1 LQARAQGGEKALS
14 FHEGLTIFGRQG
26 QITWRV
32 TSVIATIEGARLE
45 LVCEPASTCSGGLR
59 KAQRHP
65 RRRVVVN
72 RAPETGNNV
81 GGAAP
86 SLSFRSRP
94 ERAGRVSWPLQ
105 LFNSTLLVLCAA
117 LLVFST
123 LHTPSPSFHFA
134 EMQLGATVG
143 AFALLLFMAYQQ
155 RQIRRAQ
162 TQLQDREELFRIISE
177 NAADMI
183 ALVGVNGQRI
193 YNSPG
198 YTKTLGYSAEEL
210 QSTSAF
216 EQIHPDDRQKVI
228 EAGTEARTTG
238 VGRSLEYRIK
248 HKNGTWRVLESTAS
262 PIRNARGEV
271 EKLVIVNRDITERKR
286 GDEKLARSASYDAL
300 TELPN
305 RAHFMEHL
313 RRTFDYGKS
322 TPGYNYAVLFIDVD
336 DFKKINDTM
345 GHVIGDQVITE
356 VGRRLIA
363 SLRRQD
369 RGFRPV
375 QQAEDPDP
383 KVMHNLV
390 ARLGGDEFAILAA
403 GMSDAGDALNIAK
416 RIQETLAAP
425 LVLNKHE
432 VSISASIGVALST
445 IPHDLP
451 EELLRDADIAMY
463 RAKVL
468 GKARCEVFDKEMH
481 IRVMDRSKLE
491 ADLRE
496 ALKRQEFRLHFQPI
510 ICLQTDRISGFEAL
524 LRWQRPGVGLVGPGD
539 FIHVAEDTGL
549 ILPIG
554 RWLLQES
561 CRQMKR
567 WQVSYPSDPPLTIS
581 VNVSPKQFAQA
592 NLIYES
598 SLALQES
605 GLNPNSLHLEIT
617 ESMAMSNSAKTSH
630 VLSQLKSLNIGI
642 SIDDF
647 GTGYSSLDQLRRF
660 PVDMLKIDRSFV
672 SGMDVDHESF
682 EIVRLVAMLAHNLGM
697 KVIAE
702 GAETAQQV
710 NHLREIG
717 CEFGQGYFFS
727 KPLPREEAGALLES
741 NYREARA
748 LAAKV

>member
-1 LQARAQGGEKALS
+1 MG
-14 FHEGLTIFGRQG
+14 
-26 QITWRV
+26 
-32 TSVIATIEGARLE
+32 
-45 LVCEPASTCSGGLR
+45 
-59 KAQRHP
+59 
-65 RRRVVVN
+65 N
-72 RAPETGNNV
+72 APEVDKNV
-81 GGAAP
+81 RVGEQ
-86 SLSFRSRP
+86 SFSSRSSS
-94 ERAGRVSWPLQ
+94 RAWTSNPSWPVQ
-105 LFNSTLLVLCAA
+105 LFNSTLLILCAA

-123 LHTPSPSFHFA
+123 VRTPSPSFLFA
-134 EMQLGATVG
+134 KMQLGATVS

-162 TQLQDREELFRIISE
+162 VRLKDREELFRLISE
-177 NAADMI
+177 NANDMI

-198 YTKTLGYSAEEL
+198 YTKILGYSPEEL
-210 QSTSAF
+210 QSTSSF

-228 EAGTEARTTG
+228 EAGKEARTTG
-238 VGRSLEYRIK
+238 VGRRLEYRVK
-248 HKNGTWRVLESTAS
+248 HKDGSWRVLESTAS
-262 PIRNARGEV
+262 AIRNSHGEV
-271 EKLVIVNRDITERKR
+271 EKLVIVNRDITERKL

-305 RAHFMEHL
+305 RAYFMEHL
-313 RRTFDYGKS
+313 QRTFEFGKH

-345 GHVIGDQVITE
+345 GHVIGDQVIME
-356 VGRRLIA
+356 VGRRLTA

-369 RGFRPV
+369 RGFNPAKQEEVSERPM
-375 QQAEDPDP
+375 
-383 KVMHNLV
+383 MHNLV
-390 ARLGGDEFAILAA
+390 ARLGGDEFAILSA
-403 GMSDAGDALNIAK
+403 GMNDPVDATRIAK
-416 RIQETLAAP
+416 RIQETLALP
-425 LVLNKHE
+425 LVLNKQE
-432 VSISASIGVALST
+432 LKISASVGVALSSV
-445 IPHDLP
+445 PHTTP

-468 GKARCEVFDKEMH
+468 GKARCEVFDQEMH
-481 IRVMDRSKLE
+481 TRVVDRAKLE
-491 ADLRE
+491 SDLRD
-496 ALKRQEFRLHFQPI
+496 AVKRQEFRLHFQPI
-510 ICLQTDRISGFEAL
+510 VSLKTDRISGFEAL
-524 LRWQRPGVGLVGPGD
+524 LRWQRPGVGLVGPAE
-539 FIHVAEDTGL
+539 FIHVAEETGL

-561 CRQMKR
+561 CRTLKL
-567 WQVSYPSDPPLTIS
+567 WQVTYPCDPPLTIS

-605 GLNPNSLHLEIT
+605 GLDPHSLHLEIT
-617 ESMAMSNSAKTSH
+617 ESMAMSDSAKTSH
-630 VLSQLKSLNIGI
+630 VLSQLKNLNIGI

-660 PVDMLKIDRSFV
+660 PVDVLKIDRSFV
-672 SGMDVDHESF
+672 SGMDVDNESL

-702 GAETAQQV
+702 GVENAQHV
-710 NHLREIG
+710 SNLKLLG

-727 KPLPREEAGALLES
+727 KPLTREDARALLES
-741 NYREARA
+741 SHREMRA

>member
-1 LQARAQGGEKALS
+1 VNSASEIGANVRAAVQSLGSRSPA
-14 FHEGLTIFGRQG
+14 EGN
-26 QITWRV
+26 
-32 TSVIATIEGARLE
+32 S
-45 LVCEPASTCSGGLR
+45 
-59 KAQRHP
+59 
-65 RRRVVVN
+65 
-72 RAPETGNNV
+72 RA
-81 GGAAP
+81 
-86 SLSFRSRP
+86 
-94 ERAGRVSWPLQ
+94 SWPLQ
-105 LFNSTLLVLCAA
+105 LFNSTLLLLCAA

-134 EMQLGATVG
+134 KMQLAATVG

-162 TQLQDREELFRIISE
+162 IRLKDREELFRIISE

-198 YTKTLGYSAEEL
+198 YTKTLGYSVEEL

-228 EAGTEARTTG
+228 EAGKEARTNG
-238 VGRSLEYRIK
+238 VCRRLEYRIR
-248 HKNGTWRVLESTAS
+248 HKDGSWRVLESTAS

-313 RRTFDYGKS
+313 QRTFDYGKR

-345 GHVIGDQVITE
+345 GHVIGDQVIME
-356 VGRRLIA
+356 VARRLTA

-369 RGFRPV
+369 RGFRPLKPE
-375 QQAEDPDP
+375 EDLDP
-383 KVMHNLV
+383 TIMHNLV
-390 ARLGGDEFAILAA
+390 ARLGGDEFAILAT
-403 GMSDAGDALNIAK
+403 GMTDTGDALSIAK
-416 RIQETLAAP
+416 RVQETLAAS
-425 LVLNKHE
+425 LVLNKQE
-432 VSISASIGVALST
+432 LTISASIGVALSS
-445 IPHDLP
+445 IPHDRP

-468 GKARCEVFDKEMH
+468 GKSRCEVFDKEMH
-481 IRVMDRSKLE
+481 TRVVDRSKLE
-491 ADLRE
+491 SDLRD

-510 ICLQTDRISGFEAL
+510 VCLSNDRISGFEAL
-524 LRWQRPGVGLVGPGD
+524 LRWQRPGVGLVGPGE
-539 FIHVAEDTGL
+539 FIHVAEETGL

-561 CRQMKR
+561 CRQMKL

-605 GLNPNSLHLEIT
+605 GLDPNSLHLEIT
-617 ESMAMSNSAKTSH
+617 ESMAMSDSAKTSH

-660 PVDMLKIDRSFV
+660 PVDILKIDRSFV
-672 SGMDVDHESF
+672 SGMDIDNESL

-710 NHLREIG
+710 NNLKEIG

-727 KPLPREEAGALLES
+727 KPMAREEAGALLES
-741 NYREARA
+741 NYREARS
-748 LAAKV
+748 LSAKA

>member
-1 LQARAQGGEKALS
+1 
-14 FHEGLTIFGRQG
+14 
-26 QITWRV
+26 V
-32 TSVIATIEGARLE
+32 NSV
-45 LVCEPASTCSGGLR
+45 
-59 KAQRHP
+59 
-65 RRRVVVN
+65 
-72 RAPETGNNV
+72 PEIGNHV
-81 GGAAP
+81 RSAIQ
-86 SLSFRSRP
+86 SLSFRSRM
-94 ERAGRVSWPLQ
+94 ERPGRASWPLQ
-105 LFNSTLLVLCAA
+105 LFNTTLLVLCAA

-134 EMQLGATVG
+134 KMQLAATVG

-198 YTKTLGYSAEEL
+198 YTKILGYSPEEL

-238 VGRSLEYRIK
+238 VGRRLEYRIK
-248 HKNGTWRVLESTAS
+248 HKDGTWRVLESTAS

-313 RRTFDYGKS
+313 RRTFDYGKE

-356 VGRRLIA
+356 VGRRLIT

-369 RGFRPV
+369 RGFRPLP
-375 QQAEDPDP
+375 QAEDPDA

-390 ARLGGDEFAILAA
+390 ARLGGDEFAILAS
-403 GMSDAGDALNIAK
+403 GMNDAGDALSIAK

-425 LVLNKHE
+425 LVLNKRE
-432 VSISASIGVALST
+432 VNVSASIGVALST

-510 ICLQTDRISGFEAL
+510 ICLRTDRISGFEAL

-605 GLNPNSLHLEIT
+605 GLSPNSLHLEIT

-727 KPLPREEAGALLES
+727 KPICREDATALLES
-741 NYREARA
+741 NYRETRA

>member
-1 LQARAQGGEKALS
+1 MQRLGSRNP
-14 FHEGLTIFGRQG
+14 
-26 QITWRV
+26 
-32 TSVIATIEGARLE
+32 IEGN
-45 LVCEPASTCSGGLR
+45 S
-59 KAQRHP
+59 
-65 RRRVVVN
+65 
-72 RAPETGNNV
+72 RA
-81 GGAAP
+81 
-86 SLSFRSRP
+86 
-94 ERAGRVSWPLQ
+94 SWPLQ
-105 LFNSTLLVLCAA
+105 LFNSTLLLLCAA

-134 EMQLGATVG
+134 KMQLAATVG

-162 TQLQDREELFRIISE
+162 IRLKDREELFRIISE

-198 YTKTLGYSAEEL
+198 YTKTLGYSVEEL

-228 EAGTEARTTG
+228 EAGKEARTTG
-238 VGRSLEYRIK
+238 VCRRLEYRIR
-248 HKNGTWRVLESTAS
+248 HKDGSWRVLESTAS

-313 RRTFDYGKS
+313 QRTFDYGKR

-336 DFKKINDTM
+336 DFKKINDSM
-345 GHVIGDQVITE
+345 GHVIGDQVIME
-356 VGRRLIA
+356 VARRLTA

-369 RGFRPV
+369 RGFRPL
-375 QQAEDPDP
+375 QPEEDPDP
-383 KVMHNLV
+383 TTMHNLV
-390 ARLGGDEFAILAA
+390 ARLGGDEFAILAT
-403 GMSDAGDALNIAK
+403 GMTDTGDALSIAK
-416 RIQETLAAP
+416 RIQETLASS
-425 LVLNKHE
+425 LVLHKQE
-432 VSISASIGVALST
+432 LRISASIGVALSS
-445 IPHDLP
+445 IPHDRP

-481 IRVMDRSKLE
+481 TRVVDRSKLE
-491 ADLRE
+491 ADLRD

-510 ICLQTDRISGFEAL
+510 VCLATDRISGFEAL
-524 LRWQRPGVGLVGPGD
+524 LRWQRPGVGLVGPGE
-539 FIHVAEDTGL
+539 FIHVAEETGL

-561 CRQMKR
+561 CRQMKL
-567 WQVSYPSDPPLTIS
+567 WQVSYPSDPALTIS

-605 GLNPNSLHLEIT
+605 GLDPNSLHLEIT
-617 ESMAMSNSAKTSH
+617 ESMAMSDSAKTSH

-660 PVDMLKIDRSFV
+660 PVDILKIDRSFV
-672 SGMDVDHESF
+672 SGMDVDNESL

-702 GAETAQQV
+702 GAETLQQV
-710 NHLREIG
+710 NNLKELG

-727 KPLPREEAGALLES
+727 KPMAREEAGALLES
-741 NYREARA
+741 NYRAARS
-748 LAAKV
+748 LSAKV